1 MARTRTIKPGFFM
14 NEELAELS
22 CEARLLFIGLWTI
35 ADREGRL
42 EDRPR
47 KIKAAVFPY
56 DDCDV
61 ERLLGLLE
69 GKGFLNRYRVNGL
82 AFLKNGNFIKHQ
94 KPHPKE
100 APSEIPAPGDEI
112 RRSHNHGGPGGHNG
126 SASHGPSAKHPG
138 SANYEDDHGN
148 GREKVELSHEKV
160 EPGREE
166 VGPSGEEVGVSREIQ
181 ETDRNCRER

>member
-1 MARTRTIKPGFFM
+1 MGRTRSIKPSFFM
-14 NEELAELS
+14 NEELAELP
-22 CEARLLFIGLWTI
+22 CEARLLFVGLWTI

-82 AFLKNGNFIKHQ
+82 ACIEIRNFIKHQ

-112 RRSHNHGGPGGHNG
+112 RGLDNHRGPGGHNG
-126 SASHGPSAKHPG
+126 APSEIPAPSDEIRGLDNHRGPGGH
-138 SANYEDDHGN
+138 N
-148 GREKVELSHEKV
+148 GAPS
-160 EPGREE
+160 E
-166 VGPSGEEVGVSREIQ
+166 V
-181 ETDRNCRER
+181 